1 MQTDPRVIVALDFA
15 AAEPALTL
23 LSQLTPQDCRIKI
36 GKELFTAAGPDLVR
50 RIADA
55 GFEIFLDLKF
65 HDIPH
70 TVAQACAAA
79 ARLGVWM
86 MNVHALGGAAMLRA
100 AREALQNGPSRPKLI
115 AVTVLTS
122 LGEADVSD
130 IGFACGIDAMVSRL
144 ARDAAEAGLDGVVCS
159 AREAGILREQRGKE
173 FLLVTPGIRP
183 DGPGN
188 DDQRRVV
195 TPGDALR
202 AGADYLVIGRPIT
215 AAAEPAR
222 VLAAINQS
230 ISEREAK

>member
-1 MQTDPRVIVALDFA
+1 MDEDPRVIVALDFA
-15 AAEPALTL
+15 AAEPAMTL
-23 LSQLTPQDCRIKI
+23 LGQLKPQDCRIKI

-50 RIADA
+50 RIVDA

-65 HDIPH
+65 HDIPN

-86 MNVHALGGAAMLRA
+86 MNVHAVGGAAMLSA
-100 AREALQNGPSRPKLI
+100 AREALQNEPNRPRLI

-122 LGEADVSD
+122 LAEADLSD
-130 IGFACGIDAMVSRL
+130 IGVDDGVDAMVSRL
-144 ARDAAEAGLDGVVCS
+144 AHNAAEAGLDGVVCS
-159 AREAGILREQRGKE
+159 AREAGILREQRGQD

-183 DGPGN
+183 AGSSQ

-195 TPGDALR
+195 TPVDALR
-202 AGADYLVIGRPIT
+202 AGADYIVIGRPIT

-222 VLAAINQS
+222 VLAAINES
-230 ISEREAK
+230 ISEKEAK